1 MWRVFQFR
9 PRRRDHTRLVSRTWL
24 LWIFLLEGE
33 GKLGDCFICSEMGW
47 NARLYHTDGSCR
59 RGWVAISF
67 WFFKRFVFRLDERR
81 RKHPMRLPGPLAGPS
96 HLQVTWSHGLQ
107 SYCLYLYRYPCHRPR
122 HFPPFPARNKP
133 KLVRGTFRP
142 IYIYNKLYSSYSP
155 RESTRYIPCLFSKR
169 PDRNRA

>member
-107 SYCLYLYRYPCHRPR
+107 VTILLVLIPVPMSSPS
-122 HFPPFPARNKP
+122 PFPS
-133 KLVRGTFRP
+133 F
-142 IYIYNKLYSSYSP
+142 P
-155 RESTRYIPCLFSKR
+155 RAQQAQISTWYLPPYLHLQ
-169 PDRNRA
+169 